1 MPKHQYIVRGSRDE
15 ELHTFANRILV
26 TAAPSVMA
34 LGSFSLK
41 VTLTDVPAP
50 RLSVIPLTHEPLAL
64 LSLAGEE
71 LPEPSRLVEIL
82 RTGARGVTGYS
93 VTEALPRAYERDWPD
108 GRQTPGI
115 GLLTLFRRRPGQ
127 DDETFLRY
135 WHGGHTPLTLR
146 THPVWNYVRSVVDE
160 PIVEGSPPLDG
171 IVEEHFRD
179 ARDLLN
185 PVRFF
190 GGPLRML
197 PNMARV
203 GLDIRRFIDL
213 ATIESYL
220 VTEVHL
226 RS

>member
-1 MPKHQYIVRGSRDE
+1 MPKHQYIVRGSPGE
-15 ELHTFANRILV
+15 ELHSFADRILG
-26 TAAPSVMA
+26 TSAPSVLA
-34 LGSFSLK
+34 LGSFALK

-50 RLSVIPLTHEPLAL
+50 RLSVIPLVREPLAL
-64 LSLAGEE
+64 LSLAGDE
-71 LPEPSRLVEIL
+71 LPEPPGCVEIL

-93 VTEALPRAYERDWPD
+93 VTEALPRAYDRDWPD

-127 DDETFLRY
+127 DDETFLRL

-146 THPVWNYVRSVVDE
+146 IHPVWNYVRSVVDE
-160 PIVEGSPPLDG
+160 PIVDGSPPLDG

-179 ARDLLN
+179 PGDLLN

-190 GGPLRML
+190 GGPFRML
-197 PNMARV
+197 PSMARV

-213 ATIESYL
+213 STIESYL